1 MATKKRKSTAR
12 RAASRKKQA
21 QQRLPAGLGTL
32 FAGLL
37 LVVLAFVQGDSV
49 WRALHDV
56 LFGLFGCG
64 SFVLGAAVCCLAV
77 QYTRGEDLLPKIFK
91 LVLGLIFAS
100 GTVIVFSGIQPQG
113 LSAFQM
119 AAACYENGVSAWL
132 GGGALGAVLGGSLLL
147 LCGRPAANLIM
158 LVLALCVSL
167 YIFDRTPAE
176 VWQWLCAVFGGAR
189 ARGAALA
196 QQSAERRAE
205 RAAARAAEAED
216 EPDEGS
222 EDEEAE
228 DEPED
233 TGFRLGLPDW
243 LSGIRSWGHKVTEEM
258 EAEDEGAAPQPAP
271 AQPVA
276 QPEPETPAITPVKVS
291 APRPRAAF
299 DVDLGPDHTEV
310 KEGGSEPIEPL
321 IVGPGGTFG
330 QDPLRPA
337 RKPAPQPIVPDAVET
352 DAADFFAKP
361 AEPVHPAAES
371 FDTPVMTPVVP
382 TIQPE
387 APAEPSAPDAVEM
400 PETAAIQPAV
410 PAAQGHVSAENAVAM
425 RSAPDADGWISIT
438 AEPVEEKDISSL
450 VAAAMEKPAASE
462 QAAAQTPVEDAEP
475 VDTFQYQYP
484 PIELFERSP
493 DESDPTAQDE
503 LKANAQKLVDTLESF
518 GVRTR
523 VLDISRGPAVTRYE
537 VQPMAGVKISRITSL
552 ADDIALNLA
561 VADVRMEAPIPGK
574 PAVGIEVP
582 NHKRQAVYIRSVFES
597 QSFLRMSSP
606 LGIALGKD
614 IAGVA
619 QVADLC
625 KMPHLLIA
633 GSTGSGKSVCVNSI
647 IMSLVFRSSPED
659 VKLLL
664 IDPKVVELA
673 EYNGIPHLL
682 MPVVTEPK
690 KAAGALGSAVQ
701 EMERRYRMFAENN
714 VRDIKSFNKL
724 AAERPD
730 LEKMPYIAIVI
741 DELADLMMVVGKDV
755 EDSICRI
762 AQKARAA
769 GMHLIV
775 ATQRPSVDVITGLI
789 KANIPSRIAF
799 AVSSQVDSR
808 TILDGAGAEKL
819 LGQGDMLFMPVG
831 APKPTRIQ
839 GTFVRDEEI
848 SRVLDFIKS
857 SATVQYDEAMI
868 EAMEKHAIQ
877 DGKKGSSGADS
888 DEDSDSDPM
897 FKQAVE
903 VVIDAGQAS
912 TSLLQRRCKLGYAR
926 AARIMD
932 EMEQKGVIGPYE
944 GAKPRAVL
952 ISRQQWL
959 EMQMNQPDE

>member
-205 RAAARAAEAED
+205 RAAARAAETED

-233 TGFRLGLPDW
+233 VGFRLGLPDW

-276 QPEPETPAITPVKVS
+276 QPEPETPVITPVKVS

-741 DELADLMMVVGKDV
+741 DELAYLMMVVGKDV

>member
-1 MATKKRKSTAR
+1 MATKKRKSTVR

-37 LVVLAFVQGDSV
+37 LIVLAFVQGDSV

-205 RAAARAAEAED
+205 RAAARAAETED

-276 QPEPETPAITPVKVS
+276 QPEPEPPVITPVKVS

>member
-1 MATKKRKSTAR
+1 MATKKRKSTVR

-37 LVVLAFVQGDSV
+37 LIVLAFVQGDSV

-119 AAACYENGVSAWL
+119 VAACYENGVSAWL
-132 GGGALGAVLGGSLLL
+132 GGGALGAALGGSLLL

-205 RAAARAAEAED
+205 RAAARAAETED

-243 LSGIRSWGHKVTEEM
+243 LSDIRSWGHKVTEEM

-276 QPEPETPAITPVKVS
+276 QPEPEPPVITPVKVS

-361 AEPVHPAAES
+361 AEPVYPAAES

-503 LKANAQKLVDTLESF
+503 LKANAHKLVDTLESF

-959 EMQMNQPDE
+959 ELQMNQPDE

>member
-1 MATKKRKSTAR
+1 MATKKRKSTVR

-37 LVVLAFVQGDSV
+37 LIVLAFVQGDSV

-205 RAAARAAEAED
+205 RAAARAAETED

-222 EDEEAE
+222 EDEETE

-276 QPEPETPAITPVKVS
+276 QPEPETPVITPVKVS

-371 FDTPVMTPVVP
+371 FDTPVMTPVMP